1 MNQPNISGVVQAGSA
16 RTLIVTWTSRVE
28 HTIGLDEII
37 GRSVVFEPLRTDDA
51 VFQAVPDGNVGG
63 CVQCARS
70 ARLTAARALA
80 QTRTVGNHNR
90 GTGVRD

>member
-37 GRSVVFEPLRTDDA
+37 DRFVVLKPLRTDDVA
-51 VFQAVPDGNVGG
+51 FQAVRDENFGG
-63 CVQCARS
+63 CVQ
-70 ARLTAARALA
+70 
-80 QTRTVGNHNR
+80 
-90 GTGVRD
+90 